1 MKISER
7 AHELAKSIQLTD
19 DDAKRFEPRGS
30 FAQQVKD
37 SIGKTIEMIG
47 HDTKTITERN
57 GQAVL
62 TVLKFSELENGLK
75 SKLTMA
81 YDFLNIF
88 LTKDTKKSLK
98 QIGIESTPEDALLLM
113 AKFTVNKIVPT
124 GIYPMKWS
132 LASMECGFPIGHTYV
147 DADWATLRAKY
158 KDDAFKTARTD
169 NADDISWLEIQHVHI
184 SPLE

>member
-7 AHELAKSIQLTD
+7 AHELAKSVVLTA

-30 FAQQVKD
+30 FAQQVAE
-37 SIGKTIEMIG
+37 SIGKTIEMVK
-47 HDTKTITERN
+47 HDTKTVTERH
-57 GQAVL
+57 GDAQL
-62 TVLKFSELENGLK
+62 TVLFFSELENGLK
-75 SKLTMA
+75 SKLTVA
-81 YDFLNIF
+81 YDFQNIF

-98 QIGIESTPEDALLLM
+98 QLGTETSPESSVELM
-113 AKFTVNKIVPT
+113 GKFTVEKIIPT

-132 LASMECGFPIGHTYV
+132 LAAQELGYPIGKVYA
-147 DADWATLRAKY
+147 DADWAELRAKY
-158 KDDAFKTARTD
+158 RDDAFKVSRTD